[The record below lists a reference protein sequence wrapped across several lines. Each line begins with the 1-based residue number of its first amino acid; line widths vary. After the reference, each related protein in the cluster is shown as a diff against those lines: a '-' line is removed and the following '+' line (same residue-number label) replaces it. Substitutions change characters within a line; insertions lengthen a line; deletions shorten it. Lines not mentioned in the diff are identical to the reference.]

1 MTVLTALK
9 LPANSYLEPVQDD
22 VIMGARCG
30 LALTYPAHSGP
41 EIIMT
46 VAPNSHHRPIAYWL
60 LSVCALV
67 FAMVVLGGVTRLTGS
82 GLSMVEW
89 EPIVGTVPPLSTTEW
104 QETYH
109 KYQQTP
115 EYQKKNLGMS
125 LEEFKGIFWFEYAHR
140 LLGRSIGIA
149 FLLPF
154 LYFLFKEWIEKPMVP
169 KLITMFLLGGLQGV
183 LGWYM
188 VASGLVDNPHVS
200 QYRLTAHLAAAFLI
214 YAYMFWVALGLLY
227 PQRETGTELRSLR
240 RFVHL
245 VAGMI
250 AVTVLSGGF
259 VAGLKAG
266 FAYNTFPL
274 MDGHWLPP
282 AYGLLEPAWKNIF
295 ENIPAVQFNHRWLAL
310 SSLALVIVL
319 WLRSRTYVLP
329 SRARRGFNLLLT
341 MAVLQVALGISTLL
355 LLVPTPLASAHQ
367 AGALVLFTL
376 TLYTLHALR
385 LR

>member
-1 MTVLTALK
+1 MSSTS
-9 LPANSYLEPVQDD
+9 LPVANP
-22 VIMGARCG
+22 R
-30 LALTYPAHSGP
+30 
-41 EIIMT
+41 
-46 VAPNSHHRPIAYWL
+46 HRPIAWWL
-60 LSVCALV
+60 LTCCALV

-89 EPIVGTVPPLSTTEW
+89 EPIVGTIPPLSSTQW

-115 EYQKKNLGMS
+115 EYRKKNLGMS

-140 LLGRSIGIA
+140 LLGRSIGMV

-154 LYFLFKEWIEKPMVP
+154 LYFLFMGRIEKPMVP
-169 KLITMFLLGGLQGV
+169 KLITMFLLGGLQGA

-188 VASGLVDNPHVS
+188 VASGLIDNPHVS

-227 PQRETGTELRSLR
+227 PQREASAELRPLW
-240 RFVHL
+240 RFAHL
-245 VAGMI
+245 VAGLI
-250 AVTVLSGGF
+250 ALTVLSGGF

-295 ENIPAVQFNHRWLAL
+295 ENIPAVQFNHRLLAL
-310 SSLALVIVL
+310 SSLALVIIL
-319 WLRSRTYVLP
+319 WSKSHRYVLP
-329 SRARRGFNLLLT
+329 SRARLGLNLLLAMT
-341 MAVLQVALGISTLL
+341 LAQVTLGISTLL
-355 LLVPTPLASAHQ
+355 LLVPIPLASAHQ

>member
-1 MTVLTALK
+1 MSSTSLSAAS
-9 LPANSYLEPVQDD
+9 P
-22 VIMGARCG
+22 
-30 LALTYPAHSGP
+30 
-41 EIIMT
+41 
-46 VAPNSHHRPIAYWL
+46 HHRAIAWWL
-60 LSVCALV
+60 LTCCALV

-89 EPIVGTVPPLSTTEW
+89 EPIVGTVPPLSSTAW

-115 EYQKKNLGMS
+115 EYRKKNIGMS
-125 LEEFKGIFWFEYAHR
+125 LDEFKGIFWFEYAHR
-140 LLGRSIGIA
+140 LLGRSIGMA

-154 LYFLFKEWIEKPMVP
+154 LYFLMKGWIEKPMVP
-169 KLITMFLLGGLQGV
+169 KLITMFLLGGLQGA

-188 VASGLVDNPHVS
+188 VASGLIDNPHVS

-227 PQRETGTELRSLR
+227 PQREAGAELKPLR
-240 RFVHL
+240 RFAHP
-245 VAGMI
+245 VAGLLAI
-250 AVTVLSGGF
+250 TVLSGGF

-274 MDGHWLPP
+274 MDGHWIPP
-282 AYGLLEPAWKNIF
+282 AYGLLEPFWKNIF

-310 SSLALVIVL
+310 GTATLIIIL
-319 WLRSRTYVLP
+319 WSKSRSHILP
-329 SRARRGFNLLLT
+329 ARARLGINLLLA
-341 MAVLQVALGISTLL
+341 MVLVQVALGISTLL
-355 LLVPTPLASAHQ
+355 LLVPIPLASAHQ

-376 TLYTLHALR
+376 ALYTLHALR
-385 LR
+385 RR

>member
-1 MTVLTALK
+1 MVSMT
-9 LPANSYLEPVQDD
+9 LP
-22 VIMGARCG
+22 
-30 LALTYPAHSGP
+30 PADP
-41 EIIMT
+41 R
-46 VAPNSHHRPIAYWL
+46 HHPIAVWL
-60 LSVCALV
+60 LVCCALV

-89 EPIVGTVPPLSTTEW
+89 EPIVGTVPPVTPTQW
-104 QETYH
+104 QDTYR

-140 LLGRSIGIA
+140 LLGRSIGMV

-154 LYFLFKEWIEKPMVP
+154 LFFLMNGWIEKPMVP
-169 KLITMFLLGGLQGV
+169 KLITLFLLGGLQGA

-188 VASGLVDNPHVS
+188 VASGLIDNPHVS

-227 PQRETGTELRSLR
+227 PRREAGVELRPLR
-240 RFVHL
+240 RFAHL
-245 VAGMI
+245 VAGLI
-250 AVTVLSGGF
+250 ALTVLSGGF

-274 MDGHWLPP
+274 MDGHWIPP
-282 AYGLLEPAWKNIF
+282 AYGLLQPAWKNIF
-295 ENIPAVQFNHRWLAL
+295 ENIPAVQFNHRLLAL
-310 SSLALVIVL
+310 SSLALVIIL
-319 WLRSRTYVLP
+319 WLRSRAYVLP
-329 SRARRGFNLLLT
+329 SRARLGFNLLLA
-341 MAVLQVALGISTLL
+341 MALVQVTLGISTLL
-355 LLVPTPLASAHQ
+355 LLVPIPLASAHQ

-385 LR
+385 PR

>member
-1 MTVLTALK
+1 
-9 LPANSYLEPVQDD
+9 
-22 VIMGARCG
+22 
-30 LALTYPAHSGP
+30 
-41 EIIMT
+41 MT
-46 VAPNSHHRPIAYWL
+46 VAAYPQHRPIAYWL
-60 LSVCALV
+60 LTCCALV

-89 EPIVGTVPPLSTTEW
+89 EPIVGTVPPLSQTQW
-104 QETYH
+104 QDTYH

-115 EYQKKNLGMS
+115 EYRKKNLGMS

-140 LLGRSIGIA
+140 LLGRSIGMV

-154 LYFLFKEWIEKPMVP
+154 LYFLFMGRIEKPMAP
-169 KLITMFLLGGLQGV
+169 KLITMFLLGGLQGA

-188 VASGLVDNPHVS
+188 VASGLIDNPHVS

-227 PQRETGTELRSLR
+227 PQREASAELRPLR
-240 RFVHL
+240 RFAHL
-245 VAGMI
+245 VAGLI
-250 AVTVLSGGF
+250 ALTVLSGGF

-295 ENIPAVQFNHRWLAL
+295 ENIPAVQFNHRLLAL
-310 SSLALVIVL
+310 SSLALVIIL
-319 WLRSRTYVLP
+319 WSKSHRYVLP
-329 SRARRGFNLLLT
+329 SRARLGLNLLLAMT
-341 MAVLQVALGISTLL
+341 LAQVTLGISTLL
-355 LLVPTPLASAHQ
+355 LLVPIPLASAHQ

>member
-1 MTVLTALK
+1 MSSTSLSAAD
-9 LPANSYLEPVQDD
+9 P
-22 VIMGARCG
+22 R
-30 LALTYPAHSGP
+30 
-41 EIIMT
+41 
-46 VAPNSHHRPIAYWL
+46 HRPIAWWL
-60 LSVCALV
+60 LTCCALV

-89 EPIVGTVPPLSTTEW
+89 EPIVGTIPPLSSTQW

-140 LLGRSIGIA
+140 LLGRSIGMV

-154 LYFLFKEWIEKPMVP
+154 LYFLIEGWIEKPMVP
-169 KLITMFLLGGLQGV
+169 KLITMFLLGGLQGA

-188 VASGLVDNPHVS
+188 VASGLIDNPHVS

-227 PQRETGTELRSLR
+227 PQREAGADLRPLR
-240 RFVHL
+240 RFAHL

-250 AVTVLSGGF
+250 ALTVLSGGF

-274 MDGHWLPP
+274 MDGHWIPP

-295 ENIPAVQFNHRWLAL
+295 ENIPAVQFNHRLLAL
-310 SSLALVIVL
+310 SSLALVIIL
-319 WLRSRTYVLP
+319 WVRSRNYVLP
-329 SRARRGFNLLLT
+329 SRARLGFNLLLA
-341 MAVLQVALGISTLL
+341 MALVQVTLGISTLL
-355 LLVPTPLASAHQ
+355 LLVPIPLASAHQ

-376 TLYTLHALR
+376 ALYTLHALR
-385 LR
+385 QR

>member
-1 MTVLTALK
+1 
-9 LPANSYLEPVQDD
+9 
-22 VIMGARCG
+22 MGTRCG
-30 LALTYPAHSGP
+30 LTLPYPAHSGP

-46 VAPNSHHRPIAYWL
+46 VAPESHDRPIAWWL
-60 LSVCALV
+60 LTCCALV

-154 LYFLFKEWIEKPMVP
+154 LYFLFKGWIEKPMVP
-169 KLITMFLLGGLQGV
+169 KLITMFLLGGLQGA

-227 PQRETGTELRSLR
+227 PRREAGSELRPLR
-240 RFVHL
+240 RFAHL
-245 VAGMI
+245 VAGLI
-250 AVTVLSGGF
+250 ALTVLSGGF

-295 ENIPAVQFNHRWLAL
+295 ENIPAVQFNHRALAITTL
-310 SSLALVIVL
+310 VLVILL
-319 WLRSRTYVLP
+319 WFKASRQVLP
-329 SRARRGFNLLLT
+329 PRARLGFNLLLA
-341 MAVLQVALGISTLL
+341 MALLQVALGIATLL
-355 LLVPTPLASAHQ
+355 MLVPIPLASAHQ

-376 TLYTLHALR
+376 ALFTMHTLR
-385 LR
+385 RS